1 MSDRSKILKQ
11 FRSENRSLLWL
22 RMSIANSFFEDD
34 HPSGWGRDWSELLVD
49 EKIPYVEKADS
60 YIKKYAKLPD

>member
-1 MSDRSKILKQ
+1 
-11 FRSENRSLLWL
+11 
-22 RMSIANSFFEDD
+22 MSIANSFFEDD